1 MKKLA
6 KNTSFL
12 VIALILVSLL
22 GAAAYADNGDYANEP
37 AEYTYD
43 GSYFVSGQTVSES
56 DSVKGMLAAAGYDLN
71 LAGVSQY
78 TAGAGYNVRAAG
90 ETLNDAF
97 LAGYNVSFDGVI
109 ARDLYAAGNTVTVSG
124 DVRRSAYLAGNTV
137 SVSGKIGGDLYID
150 AQNVNI
156 ADTAEISG
164 ALHISDSASVTA
176 SESTEK
182 SIEWYKS
189 EAAAQAESISEAVQ
203 TASAAREVGSWVVS
217 LAGLIIV
224 ALVLLWLTPLW
235 ETVDKR
241 YYGAPFSAYARAFG
255 IGFAVLAGVP
265 VAAILLMLTRVGVSL
280 ALVLVFAYVAA
291 LFAAKTFISFVLGAL
306 IWRNVLKKAPKYIA
320 ELPIGALAVCLAELI
335 PGLDFAVGFVAVPLG
350 LGMITLLLGKNKTPA
365 AADPAALPASV
376 AE

>member
-12 VIALILVSLL
+12 VIALILVSLF
-22 GAAAYADNGDYANEP
+22 GAAAYADNGDYTNEP

-43 GSYFVSGQTVSES
+43 GSHFVSGQTVSES
-56 DSVKGMLAAAGYDLN
+56 DSVKGMLAAAGYDVN

-78 TAGAGYNVRAAG
+78 TAGAGYNVRSAG
-90 ETLNDAF
+90 KTLNDAF
-97 LAGYNVSFDGVI
+97 LAGYNVSIDGVT
-109 ARDLYAAGNTVTVSG
+109 ARDLYAAGNSVTVSG
-124 DVRRSAYLAGNTV
+124 VVSRSAYLAGNTV

-150 AQNVNI
+150 AQNVTI
-156 ADTAEISG
+156 ADTAKING
-164 ALHISDSASVTA
+164 TLHIPDSASVTA

-189 EAAAQAESISEAVQ
+189 EVNEQAESISEAVQ
-203 TASAAREVGSWVVS
+203 TASTARRIGSWVVS

-255 IGFAVLAGVP
+255 IGFGVLAGVP
-265 VAAILLMLTRVGVSL
+265 VAAVLLMITRVGVSL

-291 LFAAKTFISFVLGAL
+291 LFAAKAFICFVLGAL
-306 IWRNVLKKAPKYIA
+306 IWRNVLKKAPKYLA
-320 ELPIGALAVCLAELI
+320 ELPIGALAVCLAELV

-350 LGMITLLLGKNKTPA
+350 LGMITLLLGKNKTPT
-365 AADPAALPASV
+365 ADPAALPAS
-376 AE
+376 ASE

>member
-12 VIALILVSLL
+12 VIALILVSLF
-22 GAAAYADNGDYANEP
+22 GASAYADNGDYAIDS

-43 GSYFVSGQTVSES
+43 GSHFVSGQTVNESE
-56 DSVKGMLAAAGYDLN
+56 SVKGVLAAAGYDVN
-71 LAGVSQY
+71 LTGVSQY
-78 TAGAGYNVRAAG
+78 TAGAGYNVRSAG

-97 LAGYNVSFDGVI
+97 LAGYNVSIDGVT

-124 DVRRSAYLAGNTV
+124 VVSRSAYLAGNTV

-150 AQNVNI
+150 AQNVSI
-156 ADTAEISG
+156 ADTAEING
-164 ALHISDSASVTA
+164 TIRISDSANVTA

-189 EAAAQAESISEAVQ
+189 EASARSESISEAVQ
-203 TASAAREVGSWVVS
+203 TVSAASRVGSWVFS
-217 LAGLIIV
+217 LVGLIIV

-241 YYGAPFSAYARAFG
+241 YFGAPFVAYARAFG

-265 VAAILLMLTRVGVSL
+265 VAAILLMFTRIGLRL
-280 ALVLVFAYVAA
+280 AFVLLFTYVAA
-291 LFAAKTFISFVLGAL
+291 IIAAKAFISFVLGAL
-306 IWRNVLKKAPKYIA
+306 IWRNLLKKAPKYLA
-320 ELPIGALAVCLAELI
+320 ELPIGVLAVCLAEII
-335 PGLDFAVGFVAVPLG
+335 PGLGFAVGFAAVPLG
-350 LGMITLLLGKNKTPA
+350 LGMITLLLGKKNTPA
-365 AADPAALPASV
+365 DDPAALPASV

>member
-22 GAAAYADNGDYANEP
+22 GASAYADNGDVANEP

-43 GSYFVSGQTVSES
+43 SSHFVSGQTVSENE
-56 DSVKGMLAAAGYDLN
+56 SVKGILAAAGYDVN

-78 TAGAGYNVRAAG
+78 TAGAGYNVRSAG
-90 ETLNDAF
+90 KTLNDAF
-97 LAGYNVSFDGVI
+97 LAGYNVSIDGVT

-124 DVRRSAYLAGNTV
+124 VVSRSAYLAGNTV

-150 AQNVNI
+150 AHNVTI
-156 ADTAEISG
+156 ADTAKING
-164 ALHISDSASVTA
+164 TIHIPDSASVTA
-176 SESTEK
+176 SEGTEK

-189 EAAAQAESISEAVQ
+189 EVNAQAESISEAVQ
-203 TASAAREVGSWVVS
+203 TASTARRIGSWVVS

-265 VAAILLMLTRVGVSL
+265 VAAILLMITRVGVSL

-291 LFAAKTFISFVLGAL
+291 LFAAKAFICFVLGAL
-306 IWRNVLKKAPKYIA
+306 IWRNVLKRAPKYLA
-320 ELPIGALAVCLAELI
+320 ELPIGALAVCLAELV
-335 PGLDFAVGFVAVPLG
+335 PGLDFAVGFAAVPLG
-350 LGMITLLLGKNKTPA
+350 LGMITLLLGKKKTTT
-365 AADPAALPASV
+365 ADPAALPASV

>member
-1 MKKLA
+1 M
-6 KNTSFL
+6 
-12 VIALILVSLL
+12 
-22 GAAAYADNGDYANEP
+22 
-37 AEYTYD
+37 
-43 GSYFVSGQTVSES
+43 
-56 DSVKGMLAAAGYDLN
+56 
-71 LAGVSQY
+71 
-78 TAGAGYNVRAAG
+78 
-90 ETLNDAF
+90 
-97 LAGYNVSFDGVI
+97 AGYNVSIDGAI
-109 ARDLYAAGNTVTVSG
+109 ARDLYAAGNIVTVSG
-124 DVRRSAYLAGNTV
+124 AVSRSAYLAGNTV

-150 AQNVNI
+150 AQNVTI

-164 ALHISDSASVTA
+164 TLHIPDSASFTA

-203 TASAAREVGSWVVS
+203 TASAARKVGSWVVS

-265 VAAILLMLTRVGVSL
+265 VAAILLMITRIGLRL
-280 ALVLVFAYVAA
+280 AFVVLFVYVAA
-291 LFAAKTFISFVLGAL
+291 IIASKAFISFVLGAL
-306 IWRNVLKKAPKYIA
+306 IWRNVLKKAPKYLA
-320 ELPIGALAVCLAELI
+320 ELPIGALAVCLVEII

-350 LGMITLLLGKNKTPA
+350 LGMITLLLGKSKTLA
-365 AADPAALPASV
+365 DDPAALPAPD

>member
-22 GAAAYADNGDYANEP
+22 GASAYADNSDYTLEP

-43 GSYFVSGQTVSES
+43 GSRFVSGQTVSENE
-56 DSVKGMLAAAGYDLN
+56 SVKGILAAAGYDVN

-78 TAGAGYNVRAAG
+78 TAGAGYNVRSAG
-90 ETLNDAF
+90 YTLNDAF
-97 LAGYNVSFDGVI
+97 LAGYNVSIDGAI
-109 ARDLYAAGNTVTVSG
+109 ARDLYAAGNIVTVSG
-124 DVRRSAYLAGNTV
+124 AVSRSAYLAGNTV

-150 AQNVNI
+150 AQNVTI
-156 ADTAEISG
+156 ADTAEING
-164 ALHISDSASVTA
+164 TLYIPDSASVTA

-189 EAAAQAESISEAVQ
+189 EAAAQAESISETVQ
-203 TASAAREVGSWVVS
+203 TASAARKVGSWVVS

-265 VAAILLMLTRVGVSL
+265 VAAILLMITRIGLRL
-280 ALVLVFAYVAA
+280 AFVVLFVYVAA
-291 LFAAKTFISFVLGAL
+291 IIASKAFISFVLGAL
-306 IWRNVLKKAPKYIA
+306 IWRNVLKKAPKYLA
-320 ELPIGALAVCLAELI
+320 ELPIGALAVCLVEII

-350 LGMITLLLGKNKTPA
+350 LGMITLLLGKSKTLA
-365 AADPAALPASV
+365 DDPAALPAPD

>member
-22 GAAAYADNGDYANEP
+22 GASAYADNSDYTLEP

-43 GSYFVSGQTVSES
+43 GSHFVSGQTVSENE
-56 DSVKGMLAAAGYDLN
+56 SVKGILAAAGYDVN

-78 TAGAGYNVRAAG
+78 TAGAGYNVRSAG
-90 ETLNDAF
+90 NTLNDAF
-97 LAGYNVSFDGVI
+97 LAGYNVSIDGAT
-109 ARDLYAAGNTVTVSG
+109 ARDLYAAGNIVTVSG
-124 DVRRSAYLAGNTV
+124 VVSRSAYLAGNTV

-150 AQNVNI
+150 AQNVTI

-164 ALHISDSASVTA
+164 TLHIPDSASFTA

-203 TASAAREVGSWVVS
+203 TASAARKVGSWVVS

-224 ALVLLWLTPLW
+224 ALVLLLLTPLW

-265 VAAILLMLTRVGVSL
+265 VAAILLMITRIGLRL
-280 ALVLVFAYVAA
+280 AFVVLFVYVAA
-291 LFAAKTFISFVLGAL
+291 IIASKAFISFVLGAL
-306 IWRNVLKKAPKYIA
+306 IWRNVLKKAPKYLA
-320 ELPIGALAVCLAELI
+320 ELPIGALAVCLVEII

-350 LGMITLLLGKNKTPA
+350 LGMITLLLGKSKTPA
-365 AADPAALPASV
+365 DDPAALPAPD

>member
-22 GAAAYADNGDYANEP
+22 GASAYADNSDYTLEP

-43 GSYFVSGQTVSES
+43 GSYFVSGQTVSENE
-56 DSVKGMLAAAGYDLN
+56 SVKGILAAAGYDVN

-78 TAGAGYNVRAAG
+78 TAGAGYIVRSAG
-90 ETLNDAF
+90 YTLNDAF
-97 LAGYNVSFDGVI
+97 LAGYNVSIDGAT
-109 ARDLYAAGNTVTVSG
+109 ARDLYAAGNIVTVSG
-124 DVRRSAYLAGNTV
+124 AVSRSAYLAGNTV

-150 AQNVNI
+150 AQNVTI
-156 ADTAEISG
+156 ADTAEIRG
-164 ALHISDSASVTA
+164 TLYIPDSASVTA

-203 TASAAREVGSWVVS
+203 TASAARKVGSWVVS
-217 LAGLIIV
+217 LAGLIVV

-265 VAAILLMLTRVGVSL
+265 VAAILLMITRIGLRL
-280 ALVLVFAYVAA
+280 AFVVLFVYVAA
-291 LFAAKTFISFVLGAL
+291 IIASKAFISFVLGAL
-306 IWRNVLKKAPKYIA
+306 IWRNVLKKAPKYLA
-320 ELPIGALAVCLAELI
+320 ELPIGALAVCLVEII

-350 LGMITLLLGKNKTPA
+350 LGMITLLLGKSKTLA
-365 AADPAALPASV
+365 DDPAALPAPD

>member
-12 VIALILVSLL
+12 VIALILVFLF

-43 GSYFVSGQTVSES
+43 GSHFVSGQSVSES
-56 DSVKGMLAAAGYDLN
+56 DSVKGMLAAAGYDVN

-78 TAGAGYNVRAAG
+78 TAGAGYNVCSVG
-90 ETLNDAF
+90 KTLNDAF
-97 LAGYNVSFDGVI
+97 LAGYNVSIDGVT

-124 DVRRSAYLAGNTV
+124 VVSRSAYLAGNTV

-156 ADTAEISG
+156 TDTAKING
-164 ALHISDSASVTA
+164 TIHIPDSADVTA
-176 SESTEK
+176 SDSTEK

-189 EAAAQAESISEAVQ
+189 EVNAQAESISEAVQ
-203 TASAAREVGSWVVS
+203 TASTARRIGSWVVS

-265 VAAILLMLTRVGVSL
+265 VAAVLLMLTRVGVSL

-291 LFAAKTFISFVLGAL
+291 LFAAKAFICFVLGAL
-306 IWRNVLKKAPKYIA
+306 IWRNLLKRAPKYLA

-350 LGMITLLLGKNKTPA
+350 LGMITLLLGKKKAP

>member
-22 GAAAYADNGDYANEP
+22 GASAYADNSDYTLEP

-43 GSYFVSGQTVSES
+43 GSYFVSGQTVSENE
-56 DSVKGMLAAAGYDLN
+56 SVKGILAAAGYDVN

-78 TAGAGYNVRAAG
+78 TAGAGYNVRSAG
-90 ETLNDAF
+90 YTLNDAF
-97 LAGYNVSFDGVI
+97 LAGYNVSIDGAT
-109 ARDLYAAGNTVTVSG
+109 ARDLYAAGNIVTVSG
-124 DVRRSAYLAGNTV
+124 VVSRSAYLAGDTV

-150 AQNVNI
+150 AQNVTI
-156 ADTAEISG
+156 ADTAEIRG
-164 ALHISDSASVTA
+164 TLYIPDSASVTA

-203 TASAAREVGSWVVS
+203 TASAARKVGSWVVS

-241 YYGAPFSAYARAFG
+241 YYGVPFSAYARAFG

-265 VAAILLMLTRVGVSL
+265 VAAILLMITRIGLRL
-280 ALVLVFAYVAA
+280 AFVVLFVYVAA
-291 LFAAKTFISFVLGAL
+291 IIASKAFISFVLGAL
-306 IWRNVLKKAPKYIA
+306 IWRNVLKKAPKYLA
-320 ELPIGALAVCLAELI
+320 ELPIGALAVCLVEII

-350 LGMITLLLGKNKTPA
+350 LGMITLLLGKSKTLA
-365 AADPAALPASV
+365 DDPAALPAPD

>member
-22 GAAAYADNGDYANEP
+22 GASAYADNGDYTNEP

-43 GSYFVSGQTVSES
+43 SSHFVSGQTVSES
-56 DSVKGMLAAAGYDLN
+56 GSVKGMLAAAGYDVN

-78 TAGAGYNVRAAG
+78 TAGAGYNVCAAG
-90 ETLNDAF
+90 KTLNDAF
-97 LAGYNVSFDGVI
+97 LAGYNVSIDGVT
-109 ARDLYAAGNTVTVSG
+109 ARDLYAAGNSVTVSG
-124 DVRRSAYLAGNTV
+124 VVSRSAYLAGNTV

-150 AQNVNI
+150 AQNVTI
-156 ADTAEISG
+156 ADTAKING
-164 ALHISDSASVTA
+164 TLHIPDSASVTA

-189 EAAAQAESISEAVQ
+189 EVNEQAESISEAVQ
-203 TASAAREVGSWVVS
+203 TASTARRIGSWVVS

-255 IGFAVLAGVP
+255 IGFGVLAGVP
-265 VAAILLMLTRVGVSL
+265 VAAVLLMITRVGVSL

-291 LFAAKTFISFVLGAL
+291 LFAAKAFICFVLGAL
-306 IWRNVLKKAPKYIA
+306 IWRNVLKKAPKYLA
-320 ELPIGALAVCLAELI
+320 ELPIGALAVCLAELV

-350 LGMITLLLGKNKTPA
+350 LGMITLLLGKKKA
-365 AADPAALPASV
+365 SAADPAALPASV